1 MNNYQVQS
9 PILFLVFNRPQLTE
23 QVFSRI
29 RAVQPARLYIAAD
42 GPRKDRPEDVA
53 ACEQV
58 RQVVSKVDWLCQVQI
73 LFSDHNKGCRM
84 AVSDAIQWFFD
95 QEEEGIILEDDCYP
109 ACSFFSF
116 CDTLLERFRNDTR
129 VFCITGTNLQQGHRW
144 GTASYY
150 FSRYVNIWGWASWR
164 RVWKKYDRD
173 LSRYT
178 AADAEDALQKTFH
191 DRFLVSD
198 WVNIFK
204 RLQSGEID
212 TWDYQFNFLSFFENG
227 LCATPNINLIS
238 NIGFGPDAT
247 HTLNTNS
254 PHAGIA
260 LKEFEGEII
269 HPRVFLPEP
278 EADYFFLKKE
288 HDLEARWR
296 IYRKPKKRFKRWMA
310 KWLPIPFSNSLQG

>member
-42 GPRKDRPEDVA
+42 GPRKDRPDDA
-53 ACEQV
+53 ASCEQV
-58 RQVVSKVDWLCQVQI
+58 RQVVSRVDWPCQVQT
-73 LFSDHNKGCRM
+73 LFSDHNKGCRR

-109 ACSFFSF
+109 AGSFFSF
-116 CDTLLERFRNDTR
+116 CDILLERFRNDTR

-204 RLQSGEID
+204 RLQSGEIN
-212 TWDYQFNFLSFFENG
+212 TWDYQFNFLAFFENG

-254 PHAGIA
+254 PHAAITI
-260 LKEFEGEII
+260 KEFDGEII

-278 EADYFFLKKE
+278 GADYFFLKKE

-296 IYRKPKKRFKRWMA
+296 IYMKPKKRFKRWMA
-310 KWLPIPFSNSLQG
+310 KWLKPSLSGTR